1 MKNFIALVSG
11 LIFGVGLA
19 VSGMTDTQK
28 VQGFLDLFGAW
39 DYSLGLVMAS
49 ALAIAFPASRLI
61 RGKAPFCAA
70 EFSLPTSTNID
81 APLLLGGALF
91 GVGWGLYG
99 YCPGP
104 AISAI
109 AYGKAEAVVFVAMML
124 IGMFLAEP
132 LVAKKVIKGGEGV

>member
-104 AISAI
+104 AIAAI

-124 IGMFLAEP
+124 IGMYLAEP
-132 LVAKKVIKGGEGV
+132 LMAKKVVKGVEGV

>member
-61 RGKAPFCAA
+61 HGKAPFCAA

-104 AISAI
+104 AIAAI

>member
-1 MKNFIALVSG
+1 MKNLIALVSG

-49 ALAIAFPASRLI
+49 ALAVAFPASQLV
-61 RGKAPFCAA
+61 RGKSPFCVA
-70 EFSLPTSTNID
+70 EFSLPTNKNID

-91 GVGWGLYG
+91 GIGWGLYG

-104 AISAI
+104 AIASI
-109 AYGKAEAVVFVAMML
+109 AYGKVEALVFVLMMV

-132 LVAKKVIKGGEGV
+132 LMPKKVVKGVKGV

>member
-104 AISAI
+104 AIAAI

>member
-104 AISAI
+104 AIAAI

-124 IGMFLAEP
+124 IGMYLAEP
-132 LVAKKVIKGGEGV
+132 LVAKKVIKGVEGV

>member
-104 AISAI
+104 AVAAI